1 MDQDGD
7 LFNIDVGSSDES
19 TPPSP
24 KLPRNHQTEADFL
37 SQKASWKPKIEQG
50 EVNITLVLPID
61 NPSKPESESIKH
73 AIEELFFFGRHVEA
87 VEFVDLALRGNLNE
101 DFRSTLNDYRGRC
114 QAKIDRG
121 SKP

>member
-7 LFNIDVGSSDES
+7 LLNIDLGSSDES

-24 KLPRNHQTEADFL
+24 KLPRDHQTEADFL

-50 EVNITLVLPID
+50 HVSKNLVLPID
-61 NPSKPESESIKH
+61 DPSKPESESIKH
-73 AIEELFFFGRHVEA
+73 AIEELYFFGRYVEA
-87 VEFVDLALRGNLNE
+87 VEFVDLALKGNLND
-101 DFRSTLNDYRGRC
+101 DFRSTLDDYKGRC
-114 QAKIDRG
+114 EAKIHCG